1 MPVMKDESNFWPAAF
16 IAVAVVLVLFLVVGL
31 AAAARAQE
39 DGEPP
44 DENESGWSFEA
55 AVGVGTEPD
64 YAGSNDYETE
74 AALFARA
81 LYRDASGHLYFAG
94 VNALGAWWNLGGEWT
109 LGTVLEYEEGR
120 DAGNSALHG
129 LDKQRD
135 TLEGEFTLAR
145 ELGPWE
151 LALTLQPDLLGR
163 GKGLV
168 TFLGAGRDWMLAE
181 NLRVGAAL
189 DVSWGDSEH
198 MSAEFGISPRE
209 AMASGLSA
217 YSPGSG
223 LKSASL
229 GLDAE
234 FMLNDD
240 WSVLATGGVEYYHAA
255 AARSPLI
262 ADEGARVTR
271 EFGLGLRRRW

>member
-1 MPVMKDESNFWPAAF
+1 MKDESNFRSAAI
-16 IAVAVVLVLFLVVGL
+16 IAVAAILILSLVAGL

-55 AVGVGTEPD
+55 AVEVEMEPD

-81 LYRDASGHLYFAG
+81 LYQDASGHLYFAG
-94 VNALGAWWNLGGEWT
+94 VNGLGAWWNLGGEWA
-109 LGTVLEYEEGR
+109 LGTALEYEEGR
-120 DAGNSALHG
+120 ENKNSALKG
-129 LDKQRD
+129 LDGQRD

-151 LALTLQPDLLGR
+151 LALTLQPDLFGR

-168 TFLGAGRDWMLAE
+168 TFLGAGRDWMPAE

-189 DVSWGDSEH
+189 DASWADSEH
-198 MSAEFGISPRE
+198 METEFGVSPRE
-209 AMASGLSA
+209 ATVSGLSA

-223 LKSASL
+223 LKSTSL
-229 GLDAE
+229 ELSAE
-234 FMLNDD
+234 LLLNDD
-240 WSVLATGGVEYYHAA
+240 WSVLAMGGVEYYHDE

-262 ADEGARVTR
+262 ADEGDRVTR
-271 EFGLGLRRRW
+271 EFGLGLIRRW